1 MKAIVAICV
10 SNADYEEYNLHHIS
24 DITQYARI
32 FVFISHV
39 AKLGVDNHSA
49 AVFPSSRIKKESP
62 TMRQGILLCHS
73 IAPIFFRFS
82 LRFSLILACMA
93 ALSSVVLALA
103 NSRLSWLISRYTPIS
118 SALLRH
124 SAILRRTS

>member
-1 MKAIVAICV
+1 MKAIVAISV

-39 AKLGVDNHSA
+39 AKLGVDNHSV
-49 AVFPSSRIKKESP
+49 AVFPSSRNKKSP

-82 LRFSLILACMA
+82 LRFSFILACMA